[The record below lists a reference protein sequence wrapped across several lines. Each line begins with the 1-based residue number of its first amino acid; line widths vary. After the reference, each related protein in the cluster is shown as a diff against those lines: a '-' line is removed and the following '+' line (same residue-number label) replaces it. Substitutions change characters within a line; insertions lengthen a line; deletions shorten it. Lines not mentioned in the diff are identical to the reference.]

1 MKKQAKSILLAFLAL
16 GVVAASS
23 CSKKDP
29 QPEIPQEEVE
39 LTKLVF
45 EEVEWNDG
53 QAIEIEN
60 PEIEEVEFDDEGR
73 PTPSHIHL
81 DAGKTYKLTLVAYNF
96 MGEEMQHEFVD
107 DADTHQAF
115 ILGAPDEVLDYTYA
129 DPNNARVGVTG
140 YLHVLQASDGFVLN
154 YIMRHLSRGVK
165 EGITAQDWNN
175 ENYTQFGGTNDLSLK
190 FELHPVDEE
199 GHGH

>member
-1 MKKQAKSILLAFLAL
+1 MKTQAKSILMAFLAI

-29 QPEIPQEEVE
+29 QPEIPQEEVGQA
-39 LTKLVF
+39 KLVF
-45 EEVEWNDG
+45 EEVEWNNG
-53 QAIEIEN
+53 QAVEIEN
-60 PEIEEVEFDDEGR
+60 PEIVEVEFDEAGL
-73 PTPSHIHL
+73 PNSSHIHI
-81 DAGKTYKLTLVAYNF
+81 DAGKTYKLTLIAYDF
-96 MGEEMQHEFVD
+96 AGREMQHEFVD

-115 ILGAPDEVLDYTYA
+115 MLGAPEGVLDYTYA
-129 DPNNARVGVTG
+129 DPNNAQVGVTG

-154 YIMRHLSRGVK
+154 YIMRHLSSGVK
-165 EGITAQDWNN
+165 ESITAQDWDN
-175 ENYTQFGGTNDLSLK
+175 ENYTQFGGTNDLSLE